1 MKLMKRS
8 YIAQGSRAYYQA
20 IVALLF
26 GSLANFGLTYSMQPL
41 LPNVSAT
48 FDLLPSTASLAMS
61 MTTGGM
67 AIGLLLIAGIAGM
80 LERKTTIVVSL
91 IGSAVLMI
99 GASMSSAFETILV
112 CRALQGLF
120 IAGFPAAAIAYIN
133 EEFDP
138 RTIGMVIGIY
148 IGSNS
153 LGGLFG
159 RLATS
164 AVADLYDW
172 HIGLMSISALGF
184 VLALWVLFTLPKSVN
199 FMPAKKCPN
208 HFVQSIFDN
217 FKNRN
222 LVEIYFVA
230 FCVMGCFMAMYNFLP
245 YVLVQEPYSF
255 TQTQIGFVYAMYLVG
270 SFASAYMGKK
280 ADICGHG
287 KVLCASFLLAF
298 IGTLLTLPSPLLM
311 KMLGLAVFTF
321 GFFGA
326 HSSACSW
333 VGLVCRGDKAQAVS
347 LYLLCYYIGASLW
360 GSLTGIPYQMFGW
373 LGAVVMM
380 CTILAVGGSVA
391 YHLWRKIDCKA

>member
-1 MKLMKRS
+1 MKRS

-172 HIGLMSISALGF
+172 HIGLMSISTLGF
-184 VLALWVLFTLPKSVN
+184 LLALWVLFTLPKSVN
-199 FMPAKKCPN
+199 FTPARRCPH

-217 FKNRN
+217 FKNRH
-222 LVEIYFVA
+222 LVEIYLVA

-245 YVLVQEPYSF
+245 YVLVKEPYSF

-287 KVLCASFLLAF
+287 KVLCISFGMAF
-298 IGTLLTLPSPLLM
+298 VGVLLTLPSPLLL
-311 KMLGLAVFTF
+311 KMVGLAVFTF

-347 LYLLCYYIGASLW
+347 LYLLCYYIGASLL
-360 GSLTGIPYQMFGW
+360 GSLTGIPYQTYGW
-373 LGAVVMM
+373 GGAAAMM
-380 CTILAVGGSVA
+380 CTVLLVGGGIA
-391 YHLWRKIDCKA
+391 YHLWRELDCQE